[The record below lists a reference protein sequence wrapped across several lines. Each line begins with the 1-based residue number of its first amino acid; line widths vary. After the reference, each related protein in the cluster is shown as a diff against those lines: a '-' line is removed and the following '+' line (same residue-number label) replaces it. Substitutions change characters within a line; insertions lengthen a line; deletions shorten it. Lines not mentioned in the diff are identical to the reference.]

1 VHLVRGLAVG
11 LIVLGVTTVTLFRV
25 EPAAAGD
32 GDPELSATLDGR
44 PIPVGDVGR
53 YTCDDF
59 AYPEIRC
66 WSSRILADSR
76 ALAVTVL
83 TAVDYATIYDFT
95 AYAGSYMHVSQD
107 YSALNVIGWSDKI
120 SSFKGR
126 NAETGIFYVDW
137 FYQGTWYAFCC
148 STQVANLGVFS
159 NTFSS
164 MRRT

>member
-11 LIVLGVTTVTLFRV
+11 LLVLGVATVTLFRAA
-25 EPAAAGD
+25 PAAAGD

-53 YTCDDF
+53 YICDDF

-66 WSSRILADSR
+66 WASRVLADSR
-76 ALAVTVL
+76 ALAMTVL
-83 TAVDYATIYDFT
+83 TSVDYATIYDFT
-95 AYAGSYMHVSQD
+95 SFNGSYMNVSQD

-126 NAETGIFYVDW
+126 NAETGMFYVDW

-148 STQVANLGVFS
+148 STQVGNLGVFS

-164 MRRT
+164 MLRT

>member
-1 VHLVRGLAVG
+1 VRLVRGLAAG
-11 LIVLGVTTVTLFRV
+11 LIVFGLVTAALFR
-25 EPAAAGD
+25 PAAAAAGD
-32 GDPELSATLDGR
+32 GESGLSASLDGT
-44 PIPVGDVGR
+44 PIPVEDVGK
-53 YTCDDF
+53 YICDDF

-66 WSSRILADSR
+66 WSSRVLADSR
-76 ALAVTVL
+76 ALAMTVL
-83 TAVDYATIYDFT
+83 TSVDYATIYDFT